1 MYKIDTVIFFPLFK
15 VAQAHADQ
23 CVFAHD
29 CSQCRKVRKLDFILK
44 VLSPTYYSSVWVCLF
59 LNLRLKKIIQIYI
72 FSDFKLNS
80 INLWAIFTK

>member
-29 CSQCRKVRKLDFILK
+29 CSRPGGGFGVAGIAIAHA
-44 VLSPTYYSSVWVCLF
+44 PTK
-59 LNLRLKKIIQIYI
+59 R
-72 FSDFKLNS
+72 
-80 INLWAIFTK
+80 